1 MVLCICFNIFV
12 SMKANKVLKILN
24 VTRPTLVK
32 YVKDGTIRTTTL
44 PNGTYDYNDED
55 VYLKS
60 GRTKERVS
68 VIYSRVST
76 SKQKVDLEN
85 QEKTLMNW
93 CNANGI
99 KIVKSYKDVASGMN
113 FDRKQF
119 MAMLDDILEYKVD
132 AVYITYKDRLS
143 RISFDMFQ
151 KLFGEFG
158 CKIVVI
164 NDTED
169 AKSNETEIFE
179 EIISMLHCF
188 AMKMYSNRRK
198 KKLQLVKEDLKNEL
212 SV

>member
-1 MVLCICFNIFV
+1 
-12 SMKANKVLKILN
+12 MKANKVLKILN

-76 SKQKVDLEN
+76 AKQKVDLDN
-85 QEKTLMNW
+85 QEKTLINW
-93 CNANGI
+93 CNTNGI
-99 KIVKSYKDVASGMN
+99 KIEKSYKDVASGMN

-119 MAMLDDILEYKVD
+119 MSMLDDILEYKVD

-143 RISFDMFQ
+143 RISFDIFQ

>member
-1 MVLCICFNIFV
+1 
-12 SMKANKVLKILN
+12 MKAQKVLKILN
-24 VTRPTLVK
+24 VSHPTLVK
-32 YVKDGTIRTTTL
+32 YVKDGTIQTITM
-44 PNGTYDYNDED
+44 PNGQYDYNDED

-76 SKQKVDLEN
+76 AKQKMDLEN
-85 QEKTLMNW
+85 QEKTLIRW
-93 CNANGI
+93 CNANGV
-99 KIVKSYKDVASGMN
+99 KIAKSYKDVASGMN

-132 AVYITYKDRLS
+132 VVYIAYKARLS

-169 AKSNETEIFE
+169 TKSNETEIFE

-188 AMKMYSNRRK
+188 AMKMYSSRRK
-198 KKLQLVKEDLKNEL
+198 KKLQLVKEDLKDDL

>member
-1 MVLCICFNIFV
+1 
-12 SMKANKVLKILN
+12 
-24 VTRPTLVK
+24 
-32 YVKDGTIRTTTL
+32 
-44 PNGTYDYNDED
+44 
-55 VYLKS
+55 
-60 GRTKERVS
+60 
-68 VIYSRVST
+68 
-76 SKQKVDLEN
+76 
-85 QEKTLMNW
+85 
-93 CNANGI
+93 
-99 KIVKSYKDVASGMN
+99 MN
-113 FDRKQF
+113 FARKQF
-119 MAMLDDILEYKVD
+119 MAMLDDILEYKID

-212 SV
+212 SL

>member
-1 MVLCICFNIFV
+1 MVIRISFNIIV
-12 SMKANKVLKILN
+12 AMKANKVLKILN

-55 VYLKS
+55 VYRKS

-68 VIYSRVST
+68 VTYSRVST
-76 SKQKVDLEN
+76 AKQKADLEN
-85 QEKTLMNW
+85 QEKALINW
-93 CNANGI
+93 CNTNGV
-99 KIVKSYKDVASGMN
+99 KIARSYKDVASGMN

-119 MAMLDDILEYKVD
+119 LVMLDDILDYRID
-132 AVYITYKDRLS
+132 AVYVTYKDRLS

-151 KLFGEFG
+151 KLFDEFG

-188 AMKMYSNRRK
+188 AMKMYSKRRK
-198 KKLQLVKEDLKNEL
+198 KKLELIKED
-212 SV
+212 